1 MSRPIPLSAEAPRLT
16 TPAEFREKNRL
27 PADDDAIVKAKTH
40 DATNRCDTSRR
51 QVASSALT
59 LRQVA
64 AIRHLIDARNGVWKR
79 GNVD

>member
-27 PADDDAIVKAKTH
+27 PADDDAIVHTH

-64 AIRHLIDARNGVWKR
+64 AIRDLIDARNGVWKR